1 MFVSAFIEKNT
12 WAGLEEF
19 FLNLAQSLHI
29 ECEEKLHKQ
38 RLSLLT
44 PGMKNERINEN
55 NSDKNAL
62 EADIDGEENSDKDIS
77 ECSVSQ
83 LQKESKNTSMASGSS
98 KGMWITMFIRILE
111 TLIDKYLCN
120 EKRLLNEIKF
130 RIIYCH
136 VEPYLISIIT

>member
-38 RLSLLT
+38 RISLLT

-111 TLIDKYLCN
+111 TLNDLFCG
-120 EKRLLNEIKF
+120 LLSVK
-130 RIIYCH
+130 
-136 VEPYLISIIT
+136 ISRDH